1 MISGGW
7 CWSYC
12 GTLRGMSFSDTP
24 KPRRR
29 TTLIVGI
36 AVLATAA
43 AATAAVLLISGRQ
56 QESPAAAASPATSAP
71 SASPTQAVVLS
82 TSPAAIH
89 ADPAALDACELV
101 KKAQGTDDL
110 YSPAK
115 MRAAGQRAAQSANA
129 SVRIQ
134 GTRLTERADLAA
146 KSGGKELSAT
156 LDMGTAATDLYT
168 FCINDGL
175 VVP

>member
-1 MISGGW
+1 
-7 CWSYC
+7 
-12 GTLRGMSFSDTP
+12 MSSPDTP
-24 KPRRR
+24 KRRR
-29 TTLIVGI
+29 WTTLIVGVTVLL
-36 AVLATAA
+36 AVAA
-43 AATAAVLLISGRQ
+43 AATAVLLISG
-56 QESPAAAASPATSAP
+56 QEQNSPAVAAGPAM
-71 SASPTQAVVLS
+71 SASSATPTQLVALS

-101 KKAQGTDDL
+101 KKAQGDDL
-110 YSPAK
+110 YDPAK

-146 KSGGKELSAT
+146 KNGGKELSIT
-156 LDMGTAATDLYT
+156 LNMVTAAMDLATY
-168 FCINDGL
+168 CIKNGL